1 MGHRGNRGGGRS
13 VCIRLAIYG
22 AQNGQNV
29 VNTAKNDYENT
40 LEHVLII
47 FDNFENFPIFR
58 PPKPPPDFFENS
70 RKKCQKMA
78 KIGGISK
85 IITFWGKNS
94 DFADFPLSGHKNARK
109 CSKSVV
115 SCQ

>member
-1 MGHRGNRGGGRS
+1 MYMGHRRNREGS
-13 VCIRLAIYG
+13 VCRGLAIYG
-22 AQNGQNV
+22 AQNHQNV

-94 DFADFPLSGHKNARK
+94 DFADFPLSGHQNACK